1 MIVRSG
7 VVIKPLFWIGPT
19 REVVREFPAVVRQQV
34 GFGLYLAQAGD
45 IAVDARPVKGFGGGT
60 VLEIRTSY
68 RGDAFRTVYTVR
80 FSNPIYVLHAF
91 KKKST
96 KGIATPRR
104 EIEVVARRMKR
115 AGVHDEQDR

>member
-1 MIVRSG
+1 M
-7 VVIKPLFWIGPT
+7 IKPLFWIGPT
-19 REVVREFPAVVRQQV
+19 REVVRGFPAVVRQQV
-34 GFGLYLAQAGD
+34 GFGLYLVQAGD
-45 IAVDARPVKGFGGGT
+45 IAVDARPVKEFGGGT

-80 FSNPIYVLHAF
+80 FSDAVYVLHAF

-104 EIEVVARRMKR
+104 EIEVIARRMKR
-115 AGVHDEQDR
+115 AGDHDAERR

>member
-1 MIVRSG
+1 M
-7 VVIKPLFWIGPT
+7 IKPLFWIGPT
-19 REVVREFPAVVRQQV
+19 REVVRGFPAVVRQQV

-45 IAVDARPVKGFGGGT
+45 IAVDARPVKGFGGGA

-68 RGDAFRTVYTVR
+68 RGDAFRTVYTVS
-80 FSNPIYVLHAF
+80 FSDAVYVLHAF

-115 AGVHDEQDR
+115 ASVHEEQRR